1 MFYPC
6 GSILAILF
14 KVVKTLFDFF
24 FEAAVSLHHVELE
37 DFLLAGL
44 FLIDFRSVLSL
55 SLLSHYAKNELSF
68 RVFGDNLYFSH

>member
-1 MFYPC
+1 MIYPC
-6 GSILAILF
+6 GRILAILF
-14 KVVKTLFDFF
+14 KVIKTLFDFF
-24 FEAAVSLHHVELE
+24 FEAAVSLHHVELA

-55 SLLSHYAKNELSF
+55 SLLSHYAKNEFSF